1 MLIMLLGMVLV
12 ILLAFVGI
20 SDIKRQPEN
29 LENLYSYDHRLWDES
44 VLKYNLFEKPGYREI
59 YYLHNLIH

>member
-1 MLIMLLGMVLV
+1 MLILLLGMVLV
-12 ILLAFVGI
+12 MLVYVGI
-20 SDIKRQPEN
+20 SDIRMKPEN
-29 LENLYSYDHRLWDES
+29 LENLYSYDHRLWDEP